1 MEVHDVKN
9 HHYMDISET
18 TIAADTM
25 KRGGVR
31 TGDSYLAEIEV
42 TETEG
47 KDPEF
52 KVKKVLEFRPGQN
65 LAQML
70 IDPPPASI
78 EDPTLRRPRKFGLS
92 EEPPKLG
99 A

>member
-1 MEVHDVKN
+1 MLRN
-9 HHYMDISET
+9 HYYMDISET

-47 KDPEF
+47 C
-52 KVKKVLEFRPGQN
+52 
-65 LAQML
+65 
-70 IDPPPASI
+70 ASP
-78 EDPTLRRPRKFGLS
+78 DMTDTRW
-92 EEPPKLG
+92 
-99 A
+99 ACY